1 MAAIITSNM
10 ITGISNITVVNTIV
24 TPERDHIGPLG
35 LQVLNNSI
43 MHKDMENS
51 MKQGEHIQENILMTT
66 EKVTQIKTGK
76 GLDIVRIEAQ
86 TPDLDLG
93 INLSSSHNKE
103 NNNHMLQRQV
113 R

>member
-1 MAAIITSNM
+1 MVVIITRIIISNM
-10 ITGISNITVVNTIV
+10 ITGISNIT
-24 TPERDHIGPLG
+24 PGRDHIGPLG

-43 MHKDMENS
+43 MHKDMENI
-51 MKQGEHIQENILMTT
+51 MTQGEHIQENILMTT

-86 TPDLDLG
+86 TPDLG

>member
-10 ITGISNITVVNTIV
+10 ITGISNIN
-24 TPERDHIGPLG
+24 PGRDHIGPLG
-35 LQVLNNSI
+35 LQALNNSI
-43 MHKDMENS
+43 MHKDMENI
-51 MKQGEHIQENILMTT
+51 MTQGEHIQENILMTT
-66 EKVTQIKTGK
+66 EKAIQIKKDK

-86 TPDLDLG
+86 TPDQV
-93 INLSSSHNKE
+93 INRSSHSKE

>member
-10 ITGISNITVVNTIV
+10 ITGISNIN
-24 TPERDHIGPLG
+24 PGRDHIGLLG

-66 EKVTQIKTGK
+66 EKVTQIKIDK

-86 TPDLDLG
+86 TPDQV
-93 INLSSSHNKE
+93 INRSSHNKE